1 MALREAGEARE
12 AVLDRMSG
20 NEQALVLRACEENGP
35 GSMDSDWLIVDAA
48 LSAAERIEK
57 AASASTGDMKHMVE
71 TLVSMLQEHRA
82 EPPPVAM
89 PRMKR
94 TPRMYP
100 PLRRLVKLRERLRV
114 TLSRASSAYALGIIA
129 IAVVALLSWLAGA
142 TVTEARAKYAN
153 AAVAT
158 LLTTPAGHA
167 ALHLLE
173 TNGDGLPANLSR
185 CRPYVEHGRKA
196 MTCELWAQSAGGVLR
211 HDTILSLAW
220 DRLNDLPAWP
230 FLSTAIVAIAFLML
244 RRESTNQ
251 TVRVR

>member
-1 MALREAGEARE
+1 LALRDPGEARE
-12 AVLDRMSG
+12 VLLDRLSET
-20 NEQALVLRACEENGP
+20 EQARVLRACEKNGP
-35 GSMDSDWLIVDAA
+35 GQLEPDWLIIEAA
-48 LSAAERIEK
+48 DCAAERIEK
-57 AASASTGDMKHMVE
+57 ATSASAGDMKHMVE
-71 TLVSMLQEHRA
+71 MLVSMLQERQAVTPAATPRA
-82 EPPPVAM
+82 
-89 PRMKR
+89 KR

-100 PLRRLVKLRERLRV
+100 PLRRLVKLRERIRIA
-114 TLSRASSAYALGIIA
+114 LSRASSAYAVGIIA
-129 IAVVALLSWLAGA
+129 IALVALLSWLASA
-142 TVTEARAKYAN
+142 TVTEARTKYAN
-153 AAVAT
+153 ATVAT

-185 CRPYVEHGRKA
+185 CRPFVEHGRKA

-220 DRLNDLPAWP
+220 ERLNDLPAWP
-230 FLSTAIVAIAFLML
+230 FLSTTIATIAVLML